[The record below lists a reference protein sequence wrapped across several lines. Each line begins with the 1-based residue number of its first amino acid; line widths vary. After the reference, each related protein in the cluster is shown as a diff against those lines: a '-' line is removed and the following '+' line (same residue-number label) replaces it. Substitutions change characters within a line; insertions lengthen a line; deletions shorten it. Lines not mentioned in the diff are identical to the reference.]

1 MVVHHLH
8 GQTGWFTVW
17 VNGKQNSG
25 LVNFVPESHLL
36 SVQIS
41 SIYGKTAVKAALKA

>member
-25 LVNFVPESHLL
+25 LVNFVPESHFTVK
-36 SVQIS
+36 SVPFMEKQP
-41 SIYGKTAVKAALKA
+41 